1 MRQYLKNEVFK
12 VSKWVELF
20 ISAIIMIAVIGGT
33 IYLVK
38 DVVQLMMNYPTS
50 RDIYKFVG
58 VAFNLVICLENV
70 MTFAIGVE
78 FVKMLCKHT
87 PDTLVEVM
95 MFAIARQMIVEH
107 TSPQQNLLVVLA
119 IAILFAIKKFL
130 FGKYDDIDKTVFPPS
145 QKISSINE
153 LVHVEIPKESQDQTL
168 GELLEKQIGT
178 ESGTFQV
185 GQCYF
190 FEGGA
195 LRVAK
200 TKNGKVTQIEV
211 IRSKNAPVVLKR

>member
-58 VAFNLVICLENV
+58 VAFNLVIC
-70 MTFAIGVE
+70 IE

-130 FGKYDDIDKTVFPPS
+130 FGNLFIADCGNRIRQEDEY
-145 QKISSINE
+145 
-153 LVHVEIPKESQDQTL
+153 LVQSL
-168 GELLEKQIGT
+168 GGGLGGCGGLCFRLGCFCI
-178 ESGTFQV
+178 
-185 GQCYF
+185 CRF
-190 FEGGA
+190 FLSARRGGSCQHEGGDSGHCRRA
-195 LRVAK
+195 D
-200 TKNGKVTQIEV
+200 EF
-211 IRSKNAPVVLKR
+211 

>member
-58 VAFNLVICLENV
+58 VAFNLVIC
-70 MTFAIGVE
+70 IE

-107 TSPQQNLLVVLA
+107 TSPQQNLIVVLA
-119 IAILFAIKKFL
+119 IAILFTIKKCS
-130 FGKYDDIDKTVFPPS
+130 KDSEVIDDIDKTVFLPT
-145 QKISSINE
+145 QRISSINE
-153 LVHVEIPKESQDQTL
+153 LVHVEIPKETQHQTL
-168 GELLEKQIGT
+168 GELLEKRIGT
-178 ESGTFQV
+178 ESGNFQV

-200 TKNGKVTQIEV
+200 VKNGKITQIEV

>member
-58 VAFNLVICLENV
+58 VAFNLVIC
-70 MTFAIGVE
+70 IE

-107 TSPQQNLLVVLA
+107 TSHSRILQQFQRSRFYLRSRNS
-119 IAILFAIKKFL
+119 FL
-130 FGKYDDIDKTVFPPS
+130 
-145 QKISSINE
+145 
-153 LVHVEIPKESQDQTL
+153 ESL
-168 GELLEKQIGT
+168 MIQIRQYFCQLR
-178 ESGTFQV
+178 EFQV
-185 GQCYF
+185 SMNWFMWKFQKKHSIRHWENY
-190 FEGGA
+190 
-195 LRVAK
+195 LRNKLEQRV
-200 TKNGKVTQIEV
+200 GIFRQDSV
-211 IRSKNAPVVLKR
+211 ISLKEEHFVLPR

>member
-58 VAFNLVICLENV
+58 VAFNLVIC
-70 MTFAIGVE
+70 IE

-107 TSPQQNLLVVLA
+107 TTPTAESYSSFSNRVFYLRSRN
-119 IAILFAIKKFL
+119 FF
-130 FGKYDDIDKTVFPPS
+130 FGKFDDIDKTVFLPT
-145 QKISSINE
+145 QRISSINE
-153 LVHVEIPKESQDQTL
+153 LVHVEIPKETQHQTL

-178 ESGTFQV
+178 ESGNFQV

-190 FEGGA
+190 FKGGA

-200 TKNGKVTQIEV
+200 VKNGKITQIEV

>member
-58 VAFNLVICLENV
+58 VAFNLVIC
-70 MTFAIGVE
+70 IE

-130 FGKYDDIDKTVFPPS
+130 FGKYDDI
-145 QKISSINE
+145 
-153 LVHVEIPKESQDQTL
+153 
-168 GELLEKQIGT
+168 GT
-178 ESGTFQV
+178 ESVTFQV

>member
-1 MRQYLKNEVFK
+1 MGRIIY
-12 VSKWVELF
+12 
-20 ISAIIMIAVIGGT
+20 ISDHYDRSHRRNNLSGKRCGT
-33 IYLVK
+33 INDELPNI
-38 DVVQLMMNYPTS
+38 Q
-50 RDIYKFVG
+50 R
-58 VAFNLVICLENV
+58 
-70 MTFAIGVE
+70 
-78 FVKMLCKHT
+78 CKHT

-107 TSPQQNLLVVLA
+107 TSPQQNLIVVLA
-119 IAILFAIKKFL
+119 IAILFAIKKFF
-130 FGKYDDIDKTVFPPS
+130 FGKFDDIDKTVFLPT
-145 QKISSINE
+145 QRISSINE
-153 LVHVEIPKESQDQTL
+153 LVHVEIPKETQHQTL

-178 ESGTFQV
+178 ESGNFQV

-200 TKNGKVTQIEV
+200 VKNGKITQIEV

>member
-12 VSKWVELF
+12 VSKWIELF

-58 VAFNLVICLENV
+58 VAFNLVIC
-70 MTFAIGVE
+70 IE

-107 TSPQQNLLVVLA
+107 TSPQQNLIVVLA

-130 FGKYDDIDKTVFPPS
+130 FGKFDDIDKTVFCQLREFQVS
-145 QKISSINE
+145 MNWFMWKFQKKHSIRHWENYLRNE
-153 LVHVEIPKESQDQTL
+153 LEQR
-168 GELLEKQIGT
+168 
-178 ESGTFQV
+178 V
-185 GQCYF
+185 GIF
-190 FEGGA
+190 
-195 LRVAK
+195 R
-200 TKNGKVTQIEV
+200 
-211 IRSKNAPVVLKR
+211 

>member
-58 VAFNLVICLENV
+58 VAFNLVIC
-70 MTFAIGVE
+70 IE

-107 TSPQQNLLVVLA
+107 TSPQQNLIVVLA
-119 IAILFAIKKFL
+119 
-130 FGKYDDIDKTVFPPS
+130 DKTVFLPT
-145 QKISSINE
+145 QRISSINE
-153 LVHVEIPKESQDQTL
+153 LVHVEIPKETQHQTL
-168 GELLEKQIGT
+168 GELLEKRIGT
-178 ESGTFQV
+178 ESGNFQV

-190 FEGGA
+190 FKGGA

-200 TKNGKVTQIEV
+200 VKNGKITQIEV

>member
-58 VAFNLVICLENV
+58 VAFNLVIC
-70 MTFAIGVE
+70 IE

-130 FGKYDDIDKTVFPPS
+130 FGKLDD
-145 QKISSINE
+145 INE
-153 LVHVEIPKESQDQTL
+153 LVHVEIPKETQHQTL

-178 ESGTFQV
+178 ESGNFQV

-190 FEGGA
+190 FKGGA

-200 TKNGKVTQIEV
+200 VKNGKITQIEV

>member
-20 ISAIIMIAVIGGT
+20 ISAIIMIAIIGGT

-58 VAFNLVICLENV
+58 VAFNLVIC
-70 MTFAIGVE
+70 IE

-95 MFAIARQMIVEH
+95 MFAIARPVSYTH
-107 TSPQQNLLVVLA
+107 L
-119 IAILFAIKKFL
+119 
-130 FGKYDDIDKTVFPPS
+130 
-145 QKISSINE
+145 
-153 LVHVEIPKESQDQTL
+153 TL
-168 GELLEKQIGT
+168 PTI
-178 ESGTFQV
+178 
-185 GQCYF
+185 
-190 FEGGA
+190 
-195 LRVAK
+195 LRV
-200 TKNGKVTQIEV
+200 
-211 IRSKNAPVVLKR
+211 

>member
-1 MRQYLKNEVFK
+1 M
-12 VSKWVELF
+12 
-20 ISAIIMIAVIGGT
+20 
-33 IYLVK
+33 
-38 DVVQLMMNYPTS
+38 
-50 RDIYKFVG
+50 
-58 VAFNLVICLENV
+58 
-70 MTFAIGVE
+70 
-78 FVKMLCKHT
+78 
-87 PDTLVEVM
+87 
-95 MFAIARQMIVEH
+95 EH

-130 FGKYDDIDKTVFPPS
+130 FGKYEDIDKTVFLPS

-200 TKNGKVTQIEV
+200 VKNGKITQIEV

>member
-58 VAFNLVICLENV
+58 VAFNLVIC
-70 MTFAIGVE
+70 IE

-95 MFAIARQMIVEH
+95 MFAIARQMDRGTYEPTAESYSSFSNRDFICDQE
-107 TSPQQNLLVVLA
+107 
-119 IAILFAIKKFL
+119 ILFW
-130 FGKYDDIDKTVFPPS
+130 
-145 QKISSINE
+145 
-153 LVHVEIPKESQDQTL
+153 
-168 GELLEKQIGT
+168 
-178 ESGTFQV
+178 
-185 GQCYF
+185 
-190 FEGGA
+190 
-195 LRVAK
+195 
-200 TKNGKVTQIEV
+200 KV
-211 IRSKNAPVVLKR
+211 